1 MKSWRRVPAL
11 KTSFLFPADSC
22 DNETYTFDS
31 PVLGEY
37 AVAEDCIVKFIDPA
51 KSNEVS
57 RGVVVDIGKG
67 LYDPRPYGKFCSLWS
82 IGKSHPTTTM
92 TAELK

>member
-1 MKSWRRVPAL
+1 M

-57 RGVVVDIGKG
+57 RGVVVDNGKG
-67 LYDPRPYGKFCSLWS
+67 LYGLGLRRVLQSMES
-82 IGKSHPTTTM
+82 TGKSHPTTTM

>member
-1 MKSWRRVPAL
+1 L
-11 KTSFLFPADSC
+11 KTSLLFPADSC

-57 RGVVVDIGKG
+57 RGVVVDNGKG
-67 LYDPRPYGKFCSLWS
+67 LYALGLTAGSVVYGVYRKITSDND
-82 IGKSHPTTTM
+82 HDR
-92 TAELK
+92 

>member
-1 MKSWRRVPAL
+1 M

-57 RGVVVDIGKG
+57 RGVVVDNGKG
-67 LYDPRPYGKFCSLWS
+67 LYALGLTAGSVVYGVYRKITSDND
-82 IGKSHPTTTM
+82 HDR
-92 TAELK
+92 

>member
-51 KSNEVS
+51 S
-57 RGVVVDIGKG
+57 RVT
-67 LYDPRPYGKFCSLWS
+67 KFPGAL
-82 IGKSHPTTTM
+82 
-92 TAELK
+92 L